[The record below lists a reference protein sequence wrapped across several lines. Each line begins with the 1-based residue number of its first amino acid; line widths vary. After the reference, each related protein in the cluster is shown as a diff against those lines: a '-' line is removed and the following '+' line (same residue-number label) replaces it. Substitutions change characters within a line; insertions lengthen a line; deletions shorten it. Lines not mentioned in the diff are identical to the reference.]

1 MITVTKIGQ
10 DYAEFTAND
19 YDAWHASGLSKRWE
33 FFGFDELKCK
43 GTHTLRVDY
52 HTMDCLMALRYRYGP
67 IAINSY
73 YRSPEHNREVGGAEA
88 SYHLLG
94 KAVDTP
100 TLNGSLEGRMKLCH
114 LATLSGFKGFGLYGS
129 FTHIDTGPM
138 RFWTDGLVNDPSE

>member
-1 MITVTKIGQ
+1 MITVTKISQ

-33 FFGFDELKCK
+33 HFGFDELKCK

-52 HTMDCLMALRYRYGP
+52 RTMDCLQALRHRYGP

-73 YRSPEHNREVGGAEA
+73 YRSPEHNRAVGGAEA

-94 KAVDTP
+94 KAADTP